1 MAQDQDLDLVGG
13 VVSERAWSRGELQE
27 RDARKTADL
36 TAAMTKRPRRTRNA
50 RTVGPSAQV
59 MHV

>member
-1 MAQDQDLDLVGG
+1 
-13 VVSERAWSRGELQE
+13 VSERAWSCGELQE